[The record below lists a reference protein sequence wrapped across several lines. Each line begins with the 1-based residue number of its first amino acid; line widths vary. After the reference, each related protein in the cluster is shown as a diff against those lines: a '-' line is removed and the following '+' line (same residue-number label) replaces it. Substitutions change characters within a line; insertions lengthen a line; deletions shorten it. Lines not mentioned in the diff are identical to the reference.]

1 MFKYTVKHTTGI
13 SAFLLAS
20 LLIDALPLC
29 APAARAARSN
39 DNISITFPS
48 ESIGQ
53 LSLLRPSWRPGSVSH
68 SDLVPLGPARGVLTV
83 PRQSA
88 LKLVGNYALADSL
101 RSLDG
106 LPAGNII
113 ALDLRKLPLTNG
125 QLAPIS
131 RLKSLRHLSL
141 EATEVSDGALK
152 HMANLKSLQY
162 LSLKSTLFTG
172 AAGQDGIKNLAH
184 ISSLRQLRIG
194 HNELS
199 KCDFRPFV
207 ALKNLAT
214 LQLSCSQINDA
225 ALAQI
230 GSLTW
235 LDSLDISGN
244 NKLTDKGLLHLS
256 RIKHLRHLDLSDL
269 KVSSRGICA
278 LAPMRIKFLSLYFR
292 DYKPAEL
299 AQIKK
304 CLVGTK
310 ILDACKREIPPEVY
324 APLH

>member
-1 MFKYTVKHTTGI
+1 M
-13 SAFLLAS
+13 
-20 LLIDALPLC
+20 
-29 APAARAARSN
+29 
-39 DNISITFPS
+39 
-48 ESIGQ
+48 
-53 LSLLRPSWRPGSVSH
+53 
-68 SDLVPLGPARGVLTV
+68 V

-101 RSLDG
+101 KCLDS
-106 LPAGNII
+106 LPADNIV

-125 QLAPIS
+125 NLAPIS
-131 RLKSLRHLSL
+131 RLRSLRHLSL

-152 HMANLKSLQY
+152 YMVDLKSLQY

-172 AAGQDGIKNLAH
+172 AAGQDGIKNLSR
-184 ISSLRQLRIG
+184 IYSLRQLRIG

-207 ALKNLAT
+207 TLKNLAT
-214 LQLSCSQINDA
+214 LQLSCGQIDDA

-230 GSLTW
+230 GALTW

-244 NKLTDKGLLHLS
+244 NKLTDKGLLQLL

-269 KVSSRGICA
+269 KVSASGICA
-278 LAPMRIKFLSLYFR
+278 LAPMRVKFLSLYFR

-299 AQIKK
+299 AKIKK
-304 CLVGTK
+304 RLLGTK
-310 ILDACKREIPPEVY
+310 VLDACKREIPPEVY